1 MNTYLSCA
9 STETANG
16 LGDRNGHGGRANN
29 GDGLLRDLET
39 SIDSRIGLWQMGRGI
54 EMDVVVEQ
62 TLAMDC

>member
-39 SIDSRIGLWQMGRGI
+39 SIDNWIMANGSGDRNGRGG
-54 EMDVVVEQ
+54 
-62 TLAMDC
+62 